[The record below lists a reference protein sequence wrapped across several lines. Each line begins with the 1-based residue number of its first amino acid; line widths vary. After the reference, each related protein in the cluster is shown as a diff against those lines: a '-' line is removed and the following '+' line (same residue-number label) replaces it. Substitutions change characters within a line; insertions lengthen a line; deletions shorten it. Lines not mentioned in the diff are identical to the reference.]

1 MNETTEQSKGN
12 RADFMAFMNSQM
24 RDPEFSANVRR
35 KQQELKI
42 WLQLQ
47 QARMDAGISQSELAR
62 RLGKNQA
69 QISRLEDPDKP
80 DGYSVMNIIEF
91 VMALGDDFEVNLS
104 IGRKKKKTAWFSYAP
119 SNPS

>member
-104 IGRKKKKTAWFSYAP
+104 IGRKKKKTA
-119 SNPS
+119 